1 MIEPPNQLRPQ
12 LALPLHPPLERPADA
27 DDGGA
32 GTDVEFR
39 RELVG
44 VMAMVFGFLGVHKF
58 LLGYTAAGL
67 VMLLGSLL
75 TCGGLAL
82 LFVPISIAEGFIYL
96 LKTDAEFE
104 RDYLRGRR
112 TWF

>member
-1 MIEPPNQLRPQ
+1 MLKPLNQPGLRH
-12 LALPLHPPLERPADA
+12 ALPLHPPLERPSDA
-27 DDGGA
+27 DQAGA

-39 RELVG
+39 QELVG
-44 VMAMVFGFLGVHKF
+44 VMAIVFGFLGVHKF
-58 LLGYTAAGL
+58 LLGYTVAGL

-82 LFVPISIAEGFIYL
+82 VFVPISIAEGFIYL